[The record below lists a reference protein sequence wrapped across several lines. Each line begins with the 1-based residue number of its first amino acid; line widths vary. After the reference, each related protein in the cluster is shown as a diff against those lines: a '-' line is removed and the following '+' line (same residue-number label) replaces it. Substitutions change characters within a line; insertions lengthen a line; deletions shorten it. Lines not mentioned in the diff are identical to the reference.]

1 MILHDTVVTG
11 HVSLPL
17 VACPGGE
24 RVLSHHSQSGEI
36 DQANRQISI
45 PEPLH

>member
-1 MILHDTVVTG
+1 MILHDTVVRG
-11 HVSLPL
+11 HVWLP
-17 VACPGGE
+17 PP
-24 RVLSHHSQSGEI
+24 SHSQSEEI

>member
-1 MILHDTVVTG
+1 MILHDTVVRG
-11 HVSLPL
+11 HVWLLP
-17 VACPGGE
+17 
-24 RVLSHHSQSGEI
+24 SHSQSEEI